1 MMENKWYMEAG
12 KCGLIAVSSRVR
24 LARNLK
30 DYPFP
35 GRMSREHRVSILKD
49 VESALSQTG
58 DRYAF
63 KDLTDADVYDT
74 RALME
79 KRLISPEFSEGKEV
93 RGLFLSEDESV
104 SIMVCEEDHLRI
116 QALGAGLCLG
126 DCLEKALKADGELDS
141 KLSYAFD
148 EALGYLTHCPTNLGT
163 ALRASVM
170 LHLPALVESGAIRS
184 VAANCGKLG
193 FAVRG
198 LYGEG
203 SNAQGALFQISNQVT
218 LGFSERQ
225 LIDRLADVVGQIIG
239 MEQRQRVSG
248 FSQDK
253 VGIEDKAF
261 RALGLLTS
269 ARRISSDEAMALIS
283 DLRVGV
289 SLGVVE
295 KPGAAELNRLLW
307 DIQPACLHASYGS
320 RLPPKE
326 LDVTRAELLRS
337 RLGGSAPDFKTEPI

>member
-1 MMENKWYMEAG
+1 MQKKWFDETG

-30 DYPFP
+30 GYPFP
-35 GRMSREHRVSILKD
+35 GRMSREHRQAVLKD
-49 VESALSQTG
+49 VGSALERMDGGFT
-58 DRYAF
+58 F
-63 KDLTDADVYDT
+63 TDLTDSDVYSA

-79 KRLISPEFSEGKEV
+79 KRLISPEFSEGREV
-93 RGLFLSEDESV
+93 RGLFLSENESL

-116 QALGAGLCLG
+116 QALGAGLCL
-126 DCLEKALKADGELDS
+126 DACLENALKTDEALDA

-148 EALGYLTHCPTNLGT
+148 EMLGYLTHCPTNLGT

-170 LHLPALVESGAIRS
+170 LHLPALKESGAMRS

-218 LGFSERQ
+218 LGFSEKQ
-225 LIDRLADVVGQIIG
+225 LIERLADVVGQIIG
-239 MEQRQRVSG
+239 MEQSQRASG
-248 FSQDK
+248 FSRDK
-253 VGIEDKAF
+253 TAVEDRVW

-269 ARRISSDEAMALIS
+269 ARRMSSDEAMRLVS
-283 DLRVGV
+283 DLRTGV
-289 SLGVVE
+289 SLGIIDTVGI
-295 KPGAAELNRLLW
+295 PDLNRLLW
-307 DIQPACLHASYGS
+307 DIQPACLCVSHGGFF
-320 RLPPKE
+320 PPQE
-326 LDVTRAELLRS
+326 LDSLRAGLLRS
-337 RLGGSAPDFKTEPI
+337 RLTRC